1 MGSLHASLHI
11 PNTSTAFRKVAS
23 STSQLGRGQFGRGGE
38 AAPSGAQCSLFL
50 LLGVPRPKASWSAG
64 ACPCTGEHRRGW
76 GLWRESSIMP
86 SVLEGEKSNW
96 QWDRNGIWWVQ
107 WLVNVGERSRRFS
120 WTGPHHLPGPET
132 GRCHVRARTGA
143 ALSRPHCA
151 ICHGP
156 LLSLQSAALWCP
168 ELVLWAWRL
177 ARDLATGPAAASC
190 AGPGFCGSVWRQDDR
205 ANAAL
210 AAARIWRDLFS
221 THFTAP
227 KTLSDEGLS
236 VFWLFEKYLYLK
248 KK

>member
-23 STSQLGRGQFGRGGE
+23 STSRLGRGQFGRGGE

-50 LLGVPRPKASWSAG
+50 LLGVLRPKASWSTG

-76 GLWRESSIMP
+76 GLWRESGIMP

-96 QWDRNGIWWVQ
+96 QWDRNGVWWVQ

-132 GRCHVRARTGA
+132 GRCPVRARTGA

-156 LLSLQSAALWCP
+156 PLSLQSAALWCP
-168 ELVLWAWRL
+168 ELMLWAWR
-177 ARDLATGPAAASC
+177 LATGPAAASR
-190 AGPGFCGSVWRQDDR
+190 AGPGFCGRVWWQDDR

-221 THFTAP
+221 TRFTAP
-227 KTLSDEGLS
+227 KTLKWWGTKCFLTLWK
-236 VFWLFEKYLYLK
+236 VFVLK
-248 KK
+248 K